1 MDARRNRHQR
11 PTGRRGRDV
20 SVDRDDDE
28 GQGHEHE
35 ISYARVPPQIPSP
48 RMSRDAPTSSP
59 RSRSDGTGMDRG
71 NPYLYKLNDINS
83 SSGSFVVGIE
93 PEDEDEDEDDDEDED
108 SSDSS
113 DTSSMKMP
121 GRSGRYATDDDLDYD
136 QTVFGQFRT
145 NQSEHAQ
152 EIAYQMRQQSL
163 SKRRGQVQRYRKN
176 KLKEVALKRGVRG
189 WFYFLI
195 LKASDHTYTTV
206 FLVVMAVTAG
216 LIGFGID
223 VAVRYLLSTR
233 VLLQDLVPSAPLSLL
248 PWVAWVMVFTLAAML
263 VMRYVSLLAV
273 GSGIPELKS
282 ILSGKVMNQYLS
294 VRTGVAKA
302 IGLILALGSGL
313 FTGKEGPFVHI
324 SGVICN
330 FYTNRTLFESIRL
343 NEALKQQ
350 MLAAAVAV
358 GVASTFGSPI
368 GGTLFSIEVT
378 STYYPIRNYWYAT
391 FGAMWG
397 GLMIRM
403 LKSVVFRGELGFG
416 ALIQVNGSINGS
428 DFTVIDIVIF
438 ALMGFVLGAAGALFT
453 WFSRFLVDFR
463 RKYAKKTKQKWIA
476 WMLVNPFF
484 YGLSVAGLT
493 GILSYP
499 FFLGTEYSVR
509 NLISVTELVSDE
521 LPSSWFD
528 LGGLY
533 MNLILFTIIRFSLT
547 NISMS
552 IQIPTGL
559 YAPIIVIG
567 CALGRLLGESLNQ
580 ISGTLF
586 AHPASYALVG
596 GGAFAAGV
604 TQTLSSAVI
613 MVELTGSI
621 EHLMPLLIGVV
632 FAMGTSQKLIPSVYD
647 VIAGLKNLPFLPDLR
662 HSKYDMSAAAIMSK
676 DIAFLTPLTDVD
688 TIAYILKNQD
698 DESFAVINDNEEM
711 YYLGTIDRW
720 QLDNVVLDAAVAKH
734 SMKEQAKRDPFGP
747 KNPDPDDKDKDN
759 QETWGPDDVRKR
771 KKKLSQS
778 LKLSEDG
785 NFDFLEDVIHSP
797 ATVRQKVIELDYNP
811 SNITLAPDTNITVI
825 HQLFIVMRWSSVYV
839 TDNGILKGRITRQM
853 LTNVINSKKKK
864 DEWKE

>member
-294 VRTGVAKA
+294 VRTGIAKGV
-302 IGLILALGSGL
+302 GLILALGGGL
-313 FTGKEGPFVHI
+313 FTGKQGPFVHI
-324 SGVICN
+324 AGVVCN
-330 FYTNRTLFESIRL
+330 FYANRPLFQSIRL
-343 NEALKQQ
+343 NEALRQQ

-358 GVASTFGSPI
+358 GVAATFGSPI

-391 FGAMWG
+391 FGAVIGALMVRTLT
-397 GLMIRM
+397 GL
-403 LKSVVFRGELGFG
+403 VFRSGEFG
-416 ALIQVNGSINGS
+416 IGSLIQVEGSVNGST
-428 DFTVIDIVIF
+428 FTMLDTVLF
-438 ALMGFVLGAAGALFT
+438 AVMGLLLGVLGAGFT
-453 WFSRFLVDFR
+453 WFARSHVQFR
-463 RKYAKKTKQKWIA
+463 RRYSREIRNKVIS
-476 WMLVNPFF
+476 WMLLDPWF
-484 YGLSVAGLT
+484 YGLLIAFLT
-493 GILSYP
+493 GVLSYP
-499 FFLGTEYSVR
+499 FFLGAMYSVTIFASISE
-509 NLISVTELVSDE
+509 LISDD
-521 LPSSWFD
+521 LPPSWHD
-528 LGGLY
+528 LGGVIP
-533 MNLILFTIIRFSLT
+533 NLILFIVIRFLLT
-547 NISMS
+547 NLSLS
-552 IQIPTGL
+552 IQMPIGVF
-559 YAPIIVIG
+559 APVIVIG
-567 CALGRLLGESLNQ
+567 CGMGRLFGECLSLM
-580 ISGTLF
+580 STTLF
-586 AHPASYALVG
+586 AHPSSYALVG
-596 GGAFAAGV
+596 AGAFAAGV
-604 TQTLSSAVI
+604 THTLSTAVV

-621 EHLMPLLIGVV
+621 GHLLPLMLAVVCAMGISQRIIPSIYDV
-632 FAMGTSQKLIPSVYD
+632 FAD
-647 VIAGLKNLPFLPDLR
+647 LKNLPFLPDLR
-662 HSKYDMSAAAIMSK
+662 HSKYDMSAEAIMGR
-676 DIAFLTPLTDVD
+676 DITVLTPVTDLA

-698 DESFAVINDNEEM
+698 DASFAVINDHEEM
-711 YYLGTIDRW
+711 YYLGTIERW
-720 QLDNVVLDAAVAKH
+720 QLDNIVLDAVEEKH
-734 SMKEQAKRDPFGP
+734 FLQKRAKRDALG
-747 KNPDPDDKDKDN
+747 NNVDPTGD
-759 QETWGPDDVRKR
+759 EESIGPDDVRR
-771 KKKLSQS
+771 RRRRLSQVIAPNM
-778 LKLSEDG
+778 EG
-785 NFDFLEDVIHSP
+785 GFNFLDDIIHAPDS
-797 ATVRQKVIELDYNP
+797 VRDQAIELDYTP
-811 SNITLAPDTNITVI
+811 SFITLAPYTNITVI
-825 HQLFIVMRWSSVYV
+825 HQLFIVMRLSSLYV
-839 TDNGILKGRITRQM
+839 TDNGILKGQITRAM
-853 LTNVINSKKKK
+853 LNKLIRSRKKTVY
-864 DEWKE
+864 DI